1 MAQATYT
8 ICIGDAAGI
17 EVGTVPSDLLKP
29 A

>member
-8 ICIGDAAGI
+8 ICIGDAGI